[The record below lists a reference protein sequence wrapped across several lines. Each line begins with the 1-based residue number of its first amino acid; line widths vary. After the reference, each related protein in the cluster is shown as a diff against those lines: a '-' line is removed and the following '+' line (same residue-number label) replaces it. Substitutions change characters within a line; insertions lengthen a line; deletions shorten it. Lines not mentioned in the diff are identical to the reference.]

1 MSFKLIFFYKTILV
15 LHHHFEMAGIHFYFR
30 NSSAQ
35 NNLDFEF
42 TYPICTRLNRTHFFV
57 IKCVFGALKSSNLLF
72 RIGCHIWMEQLIV
85 TMEYQ
90 MSMECSNKIAMK

>member
-1 MSFKLIFFYKTILV
+1 MSFKLILFYKTILV

-72 RIGCHIWMEQLIV
+72 RIA
-85 TMEYQ
+85 
-90 MSMECSNKIAMK
+90 MSHLDGTIDCNNGISNVNGMQ